1 MISRIAFRRL
11 HLPDLGCQAC
21 KSGPCPVQQFQEIMT
36 ESASAS
42 SALPRQVAAEAQ
54 DGY

>member
-21 KSGPCPVQQFQEIMT
+21 MSGPCPVQQFQEIMT
-36 ESASAS
+36 ERAA
-42 SALPRQVAAEAQ
+42 AAPEPPRQVAAEAQ
-54 DGY
+54 GGY